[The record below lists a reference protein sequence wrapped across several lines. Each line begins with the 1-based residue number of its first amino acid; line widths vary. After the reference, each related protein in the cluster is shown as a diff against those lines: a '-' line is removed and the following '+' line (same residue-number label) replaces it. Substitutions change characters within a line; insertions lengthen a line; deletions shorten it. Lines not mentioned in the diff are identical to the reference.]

1 MTEGF
6 GIGILFWGLGE
17 EQMKASYLISILAF
31 GLGAISVAPK
41 ATAQSDYPNRPLTM
55 IVPFPAGGRTDLIG
69 RMVAQELEVKIGEP
83 VIVINR
89 PGAGGVIGERRVAE
103 SPADGYTIGFYSSA
117 AVTAQYTVAAP
128 ISLSEF
134 QLVAIVNTDPAAV
147 AVQWSAPWET
157 LRGLVGDARRQPGKL
172 LLGMIPGAS
181 AQIFAAGLT
190 DSAGI
195 KVTMVPFK
203 GDSDGATALAGGHI
217 DIHVAVPVSYQS
229 LEDAKKVRIL
239 AVADTERSP
248 LYKNTPTFREN
259 GVDLVIGA
267 FHGVFVPNGTPQA
280 IIDKLAD
287 ALEQAMHSKE
297 VEAGM
302 EKAGAGLSF
311 LRGAAA
317 QDFLSRQDATY
328 STIIDKL
335 GLRVAPQ

>member
-1 MTEGF
+1 M
-6 GIGILFWGLGE
+6 
-17 EQMKASYLISILAF
+17 
-31 GLGAISVAPK
+31 
-41 ATAQSDYPNRPLTM
+41 
-55 IVPFPAGGRTDLIG
+55 
-69 RMVAQELEVKIGEP
+69 AQELEVKIGEP

-103 SPADGYTIGFYSSA
+103 SSADGYTIGFYSSA

-203 GDSDGATALAGGHI
+203 GDSDGAIALAGGHI

-248 LYKNTPTFREN
+248 LYKNAPTFREN
-259 GVDLVIGA
+259 GIDLVIGA
-267 FHGVFVPNGTPQA
+267 FHGVFVP
-280 IIDKLAD
+280 
-287 ALEQAMHSKE
+287 
-297 VEAGM
+297 M
-302 EKAGAGLSF
+302 ERRRPSSIN
-311 LRGAAA
+311 LRAR
-317 QDFLSRQDATY
+317 LSRPCTRKKCRRAWR
-328 STIIDKL
+328 KPAL
-335 GLRVAPQ
+335 A